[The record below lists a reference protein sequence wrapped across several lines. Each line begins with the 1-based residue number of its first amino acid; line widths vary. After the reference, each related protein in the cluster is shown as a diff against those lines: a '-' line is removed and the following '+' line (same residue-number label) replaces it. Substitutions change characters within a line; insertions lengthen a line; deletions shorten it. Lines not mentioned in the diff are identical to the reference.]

1 MLSSGCS
8 LKTVDIQLTPLEFS
22 LSLSLFHVTFV
33 NKDLRETIL
42 PAVTNEPSPM

>member
-8 LKTVDIQLTPLEFS
+8 LKTVDIQPTPLEFS
-22 LSLSLFHVTFV
+22 LSLSHVTFV

>member
-8 LKTVDIQLTPLEFS
+8 LKTVDIQPTPLEFS
-22 LSLSLFHVTFV
+22 LSHVTFV